1 VPDDLDAVESAPLLC
16 AGVATFNALRIPES
30 RASRRRLE
38 RPKPRPSPL
47 ARGAAALPEQ
57 ATARSL
63 PF

>member
-16 AGVATFNALRIPES
+16 AGVATFNALRIRS
-30 RASRRRLE
+30 RASRRKLE